1 MLSWPWA
8 RDGTETK
15 LLMRKCDLGSVCWRG
30 PPFLH
35 GPLRRDFIGKL
46 EKGHRQNLTGKP
58 EVLSTIV
65 ILSSQKSQKSGRD
78 FEQQGSTEEEPDWL
92 LEVLHSEDDNNGHG
106 W

>member
-1 MLSWPWA
+1 MLSWPPA

-15 LLMRKCDLGSVCWRG
+15 LLMRKCELGSVCWRG
-30 PPFLH
+30 PTVLH
-35 GPLRRDFIGKL
+35 GPLRWDDNTGKL
-46 EKGHRQNLTGKP
+46 EKDHRQNLTGKP

-92 LEVLHSEDDNNGHG
+92 YGGVAQRR
-106 W
+106 